1 MAATAKVLER
11 RGNTQ
16 VALGTVPPRVGSGD
30 VGKGPKNE
38 DDPIGQRW
46 FAKRIADM
54 KWWGENSKPEQRA
67 EPQDQP
73 AEPASEEPQATSEDQ
88 QPPTGDEQQQNN

>member
-1 MAATAKVLER
+1 MLEPLGYCSGCLEDCPSNNR
-11 RGNTQ
+11 RW
-16 VALGTVPPRVGSGD
+16 D

-54 KWWGENSKPEQRA
+54 KWWGRNSKPEQPA
-67 EPQDQP
+67 EPKDQP
-73 AEPASEEPQATSEDQ
+73 EEPASEEPQAKGDDQ
-88 QPPTGDEQQQNN
+88 QQPTDEEPSSEKD